1 MNIYRKILG
10 ILSMVFLTIATIF
23 LIYLMINQYG
33 DNREI
38 IISLF
43 IPIYVIIH
51 YIILTKFGFNMNTNN
66 ENVYNLITSIIII
79 IVLLVFPVRV
89 GIEYFQTK
97 KNNEKSEYFK
107 NEITEKRKKL
117 KVWKNDVNITKNISG
132 ELKTKYEFGK
142 IFYQLKIKGLKKS
155 IYELSMVFIQFEDK
169 DDFIINTIR
178 IPLNTDSNITS
189 MESNDSLFLEI
200 NSAEEFN
207 DIEYDKISSWELIS
221 KDK

>member
-1 MNIYRKILG
+1 
-10 ILSMVFLTIATIF
+10 
-23 LIYLMINQYG
+23 
-33 DNREI
+33 
-38 IISLF
+38 
-43 IPIYVIIH
+43 
-51 YIILTKFGFNMNTNN
+51 MNTNN